1 MAVAI
6 VDDGSGINVQKKDEE
21 DSFTTLTAE
30 QRTIE
35 IDGMDTKKINITL
48 TDRDETT
55 LYKVWKVVFPK
66 NTVQNAANGIPNSSS
81 LETEESDETRLTD
94 LYSWTLVTQESGS
107 PKWSARNLHTSV
119 VFKEKIWVLGGH
131 DGREILND
139 V

>member
-1 MAVAI
+1 MPTLTNVQPAFDSTTQLSVTFPLNVTIAG
-6 VDDGSGINVQKKDEE
+6 DGSGINVQKKDEE

-66 NTVQNAANGIPNSSS
+66 NTVAKRNKRHPQFQ
-81 LETEESDETRLTD
+81 LTGNRR
-94 LYSWTLVTQESGS
+94 V
-107 PKWSARNLHTSV
+107 R
-119 VFKEKIWVLGGH
+119 
-131 DGREILND
+131 
-139 V
+139 